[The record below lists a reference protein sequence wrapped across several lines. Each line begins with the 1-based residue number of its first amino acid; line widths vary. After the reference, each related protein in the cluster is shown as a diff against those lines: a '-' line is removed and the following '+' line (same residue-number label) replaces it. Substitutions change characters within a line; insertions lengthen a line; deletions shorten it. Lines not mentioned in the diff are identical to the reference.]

1 MITQTQQQTKTL
13 PASQVKNTFGTV
25 VNQVQNG
32 TFEAVIVENHGEPV
46 VAIVA
51 IEELQAMKEF
61 KEQEKRRKALAMLRQ
76 AREEVQARL
85 PKKLSD
91 KEAMQIADQFSHEL
105 VEDLAKEGKVKF
117 ERKSS

>member
-13 PASQVKNTFGTV
+13 PASQVKNSFGAV
-25 VNQVQNG
+25 VSQVRSGQY
-32 TFEAVIVENHGEPV
+32 TAIIVENRGEPV

-51 IEELQAMKEF
+51 IDELQAMREF
-61 KEQEKRRKALAMLRQ
+61 KEQEKRKKALARLRQ
-76 AREEVQARL
+76 AREEVQSRL
-85 PKKLSD
+85 PKKLTD
-91 KEAMQIADQFSHEL
+91 REAMQIADQFSHEL